1 MKNNKFVH
9 LLPSFIFLCGI
20 FITLFIGLL
29 SKKWLEENES
39 LRFKTASEQII
50 TLVKQRLQ
58 ENIQLIQS
66 AVSFMEASENV
77 TRDEWQTFILT
88 QGLIDKFQ
96 GIQGV
101 GYAQFVT
108 EENKNILIEQM
119 KNEGFKN
126 FNIFPDQQTKDAFV
140 SIFIEPFTTENMRIL
155 GFNMAS
161 ESIRRNT
168 IEKAFSTKEPALSSK
183 IELVQEKDFDEK
195 AGFAIFA
202 PLFDENSQPKGVI
215 FAGIKVK
222 KLFENV
228 LGARYIKID
237 FEIYDTQDMN
247 KKTKLYDSN
256 PKLQNTRLNG
266 YKKVS
271 FYGHEWTFYFKSNI
285 GLDIGNINKTI
296 PLLSVFIGFLITLF
310 FSLWVRSLLNTR
322 QEAYKIIKEKTKQ
335 IEHSEMQ
342 IRSIFQAMQEG
353 IIVQNADGEIIE
365 CNLAAQEILKVNM
378 EDIIGKTSDDP
389 KWQAIY
395 EDGAHFPPEKRP
407 AKMVFQTKQAQE
419 NVIMGIIRE
428 DGTKVWVMVNA
439 QPIFDDTFTNVNSVV
454 ITFNDITD
462 FRASKKELERYV
474 ALVDANVIISSTDL
488 EGTITEVSEAFCRIS
503 GYTKE
508 ELIGKNHNIVRHEE
522 MPDSLYKELWEVI
535 SEDKSW
541 HGEMKNR
548 RKDGSD
554 YWVDAV
560 ISPRYNE
567 DGDKIG
573 YIAIRQDITNQ
584 KHIEE
589 LSITDRL
596 TGIYNRLKLDEFFE
610 HQLNFVKRHNEPFSI
625 IITDIDKFK
634 AVNDNFGHQV
644 GDEVL
649 KEFAALIKA
658 NLREEDVF
666 GRWGGE
672 EFLILLPAT
681 SLGGAKALAEKLR
694 NLIEQN
700 NFSHVGHKTSSFGV
714 ASYQSFDDAKTMVAR
729 ADAALYKAKSNGR
742 NLVMTQED

>member
-1 MKNNKFVH
+1 MTYNRFVRS
-9 LLPSFIFLCGI
+9 LPWLVLIGGVVLSF
-20 FITLFIGLL
+20 TLAFT
-29 SKKWLEENES
+29 SKMWIIENET
-39 LRFKTASEQII
+39 LRFKSASEQVI
-50 TLVKQRLQ
+50 TLVEQRLR
-58 ENIQLIQS
+58 
-66 AVSFMEASENV
+66 ENV
-77 TRDEWQTFILT
+77 QLLCSATAFMRASSDVTRKDWEKFILS
-88 QGLIDKFQ
+88 QGLLTKFQ
-96 GIQGV
+96 GIQGI
-101 GYAQFVT
+101 GYAPFVKK
-108 EENKNILIEQM
+108 EEKEDFVQKLQ
-119 KNEGFKN
+119 KEGFEN
-126 FNIFPDQQTKDAFV
+126 FYIFPKEYRGDAFV
-140 SIFIEPFTTENMRIL
+140 TMYIEPHNEENVKLL
-155 GFNMAS
+155 GYNMIS
-161 ESIRRNT
+161 EPIRRST
-168 IEKAFSTKEPALSSK
+168 IQRAFSTKKPTISSK

-195 AGFAIFA
+195 AGFAVYVPF
-202 PLFDENSQPKGVI
+202 FNEDFEPKGVV

-222 KLFENV
+222 KLFEGI
-228 LGARYIKID
+228 LGTRYIQID
-237 FEIYDTQDMN
+237 FEIYDKQDMD
-247 KKTKLYDSN
+247 KGTQLFDSN
-256 PKLQNTRLNG
+256 PKLKNPRLKS
-266 YKKVS
+266 YEKVNL
-271 FYGHEWTFYFKSNI
+271 YGKEWTFYFKSNT
-285 GLDIGNINKTI
+285 GLDIGNMNRIIPILTI
-296 PLLSVFIGFLITLF
+296 FVGLLLTLF
-310 FSLWVRSLLNTR
+310 FSLWIRSLLRTR
-322 QEAYKIIKEKTKQ
+322 HEAYKIAKEKTEQ
-335 IEHSEMQ
+335 LEHSEMQ

-353 IIVQNADGEIIE
+353 IIVQNANGEIIE
-365 CNLAAQEILKVNM
+365 CNLAAQKIFKLPK
-378 EDIIGKTSDDP
+378 EDMLGKTSNNP
-389 KWQAIY
+389 KYRVIH
-395 EDGAHFPPEKRP
+395 EDGTPFSPQERP
-407 AKMVFQTKQAQE
+407 APKAFLTKEAQE
-419 NVIMGIIRE
+419 NVIMGVIRE
-428 DGTKVWVMVNA
+428 DGTKVWVMTNA
-439 QPIFDDTFTNVNSVV
+439 QPIFDDNFKNINSVV
-454 ITFNDITD
+454 VTFNDITD

-548 RKDGSD
+548 RKDGGE